1 MTIKQRWFFASIL
14 VLAALLRFVQ
24 LGSVPYGVNQDE
36 ADRVYEAYSLIKT
49 GHDIHGNRWPLTLEA
64 YGTKVD
70 NASAISVYAALP
82 FVAFFGP
89 SVTTARIPSAIAGLL
104 TVLFVILVG
113 YRLSKRWNVGLLAGL
128 MLAVSPWH
136 LNLSRV
142 GHEAVWTPLFF
153 LIGLYAF
160 LWAVER
166 KRPLGL
172 IVAACV
178 WAIALYGY
186 PIAKLFI
193 PLMIVTLG
201 CAYRKQLWSMGRW
214 VLVAAGC
221 AMLLLIPE
229 IHLILTRFGD
239 AGRLQEISIFTNGFG
254 PWWEQ
259 LLKNFISYIN
269 PVGWVTAELT
279 AGSLDWLAALLGL
292 PFFFLLVRRSGS
304 QVPRWF
310 FASWLLL
317 AILPAI
323 ITDMNSHQLRSV
335 LLIGPLSIIG
345 AWGILLAVEPLRQRF
360 SQRIHYALLV
370 ISVIPLSIGPW
381 FFWQPSDSLAEGFL
395 KTHIT
400 FMPEMDNVSRLL
412 QTQFADVPEVWIQD
426 AGLNQPQ
433 IFIMLFQRWD
443 PRTLARDH
451 EFQEN
456 PKGWYRTTRLGRYHV
471 CQYGD
476 CPVEKSNVIFV
487 EFAYH
492 TNLGSKELA
501 RVPIRSVKRP
511 GLAWVISGN

>member
-1 MTIKQRWFFASIL
+1 MARGTPWAAVLLPIGASIWFTSTAM
-14 VLAALLRFVQ
+14 VLRF
-24 LGSVPYGVNQDE
+24 L
-36 ADRVYEAYSLIKT
+36 
-49 GHDIHGNRWPLTLEA
+49 
-64 YGTKVD
+64 
-70 NASAISVYAALP
+70 
-82 FVAFFGP
+82 VA
-89 SVTTARIPSAIAGLL
+89 T
-104 TVLFVILVG
+104 
-113 YRLSKRWNVGLLAGL
+113 
-128 MLAVSPWH
+128 
-136 LNLSRV
+136 
-142 GHEAVWTPLFF
+142 
-153 LIGLYAF
+153 
-160 LWAVER
+160 
-166 KRPLGL
+166 
-172 IVAACV
+172 
-178 WAIALYGY
+178 GY
-186 PIAKLFI
+186 PS
-193 PLMIVTLG
+193 G
-201 CAYRKQLWSMGRW
+201 NYHR
-214 VLVAAGC
+214 
-221 AMLLLIPE
+221 
-229 IHLILTRFGD
+229 H
-239 AGRLQEISIFTNGFG
+239 
-254 PWWEQ
+254 
-259 LLKNFISYIN
+259 
-269 PVGWVTAELT
+269 ELT
-279 AGSLDWLAALLGL
+279 STPQCTPYW
-292 PFFFLLVRRSGS
+292 
-304 QVPRWF
+304 
-310 FASWLLL
+310 
-317 AILPAI
+317 
-323 ITDMNSHQLRSV
+323 
-335 LLIGPLSIIG
+335 PLSIIG

-370 ISVIPLSIGPW
+370 ISVIPLSIISW